1 MATQSG
7 ATTWGES
14 LATLRDEVA
23 ATSGFSLKQDNS
35 GGAASLRADSD
46 WFVWSLPSGEDL
58 RMNPSQR
65 IGVAYEYG
73 PDWNTATESWDD
85 EYSVS
90 GTSGDAE
97 FNYVLSP
104 VEGNYDT
111 ANEGDSAAWDL
122 WTSPSGFMF
131 YVERTAGDG
140 QDADFFWGWTDLT
153 QIWNYSNAAV
163 RESEG
168 VVGMGGREDYDDNR
182 YREYYNMFGGGGS
195 VGGARTGGFGTGN
208 PDSAVDNF
216 PYSTPVVLASETYE
230 TTYTRGSD
238 DTRKG
243 ATPVG
248 EHSNWFEGGY
258 GAAHNDL
265 VEDSGGTVQFKVKRA
280 HDARLVMRWS

>member
-35 GGAASLRADSD
+35 GGAASLGGSGD

-58 RMNPSQR
+58 RMAPEYN
-65 IGVAYEYG
+65 IAVGYEYG

-90 GTSGDAE
+90 GTSGDAK
-97 FNYVLSP
+97 FNYELTP
-104 VEGNYDT
+104 R
-111 ANEGDSAAWDL
+111 EGDYDSASPSDSVAWDL

-131 YVERTAGDG
+131 YAERTTGDG
-140 QDADFFWGWTDLT
+140 RDADFFWGWTDLT
-153 QIWNYSNAAV
+153 QIWNYSNAAT

-168 VVGMGGREDYDDNR
+168 VVGMGGNRRYDENY
-182 YREYYNMFGGGGS
+182 YREYYHIFGEGGVGS
-195 VGGARTGGFGTGN
+195 RVAGFGTGN

-216 PYSTPVVLASETYE
+216 PYSTPVVLSSGAYE
-230 TTYTRGSD
+230 TTYTRGNNDSQ
-238 DTRKG
+238 TG
-243 ATPVG
+243 QTPVA
-248 EHSNWFEGGY
+248 EHSNWFKGGQ

-265 VEDSGGTVQFKVKRA
+265 IEDSGGTVQFKVKRA
-280 HDARLVMRWS
+280 YNARLVMRWS